1 MGSADRYADGEWN
14 FYCDYCGRKAKSS
27 TAVKTW
33 ENHYVCAHHKPMRN
47 PQDFVRGVRE
57 QQSIPWARTGGGFA
71 VLPPPGPGATLLDT
85 SGDALLD
92 MATSPILDIT

>member
-33 ENHYVCAHHKPMRN
+33 DNFYVCRHHKPVRN
-47 PQDFVRGVRE
+47 PQDFIKGVRD
-57 QQSIPWARTGGGFA
+57 QQNVPWARPEPGESVAPPALCTALGISSTIDDA
-71 VLPPPGPGATLLDT
+71 VVDCTIV
-85 SGDALLD
+85 S
-92 MATSPILDIT
+92 